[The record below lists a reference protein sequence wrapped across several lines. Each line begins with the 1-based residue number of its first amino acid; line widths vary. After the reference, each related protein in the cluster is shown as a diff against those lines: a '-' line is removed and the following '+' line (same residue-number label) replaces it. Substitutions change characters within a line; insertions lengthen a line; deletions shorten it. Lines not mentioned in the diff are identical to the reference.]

1 MSDIKSNN
9 SESTQLMSGPRGG
22 LSLAIASLIL
32 PVLSGVL
39 LIFVTAFP
47 VALGINVATVF
58 ATAVLVAIDA
68 SRLGKVDLKGR
79 RREHAGLLF
88 VGLCAL
94 WIVVYPIAFFSP
106 QCVQFAKAWICS
118 SFCRG
123 VFCSRPNC

>member
-1 MSDIKSNN
+1 MSDINSNN
-9 SESTQLMSGPRGG
+9 SELTQLMSGPRGG

-68 SRLGKVDLKGR
+68 SRLGKVDLKGTD
-79 RREHAGLLF
+79 ANMLAFSSLD
-88 VGLCAL
+88 CAL
-94 WIVVYPIAFFSP
+94 YGL
-106 QCVQFAKAWICS
+106 S
-118 SFCRG
+118 STQ
-123 VFCSRPNC
+123 